1 MTIELHAIQRIRAF
15 SESTFGADSSGSIAG
30 SYTDLPIVEGSATM
44 AVPRDEL
51 DPGQLVQHR
60 VEGRERVLGK
70 KSATLTFQMNLAP
83 SGTPGTNGVSS
94 ITGPL
99 GMLLKA
105 VMGGEQLAEGS
116 IAAAGSTATVVNVS
130 AGDGAHWQYG
140 GQVMGWANAAGIVE
154 WREVKSRSTD
164 AITLKRGFSG
174 APATS
179 DVLYNKATYYFTANP
194 AESLAFFVEGLE
206 NEDRWLL
213 VGGQAVGGFTIALD
227 MTAGTIPRV
236 TFNMT
241 FASWYKA
248 GDTSTPIT
256 GTLGTATYSAT
267 NPIVGEAGRFESWTV
282 GSPTFA
288 TTQAIHISALAF
300 EPHVS
305 FVPYT
310 SPTGVNTIKQWVA
323 ARNPDSPVQGQFTTV
338 YQDTTWWTHRDSK
351 TDVAFQ
357 YVAGVTGA
365 DSFIISAPTTQ
376 VLNPQRAPDASGLA
390 GQIVMWKGRRDTD
403 TAQTTDIAKSP
414 LRIHL

>member
-1 MTIELHAIQRIRAF
+1 MTIELHAVQRIRAF
-15 SESTFGADSSGSIAG
+15 SESTFGADSSASIGSF
-30 SYTDLPIVEGSATM
+30 TDLPIIEGSATL
-44 AVPRDEL
+44 ATNRDEL
-51 DPGQLVQHR
+51 DPGHLVQHR
-60 VEGRERVLGK
+60 VEGRERLLGK
-70 KSATLTFQMNLAP
+70 RAATLSFQMNLAP

-116 IAAAGSTATVVNVS
+116 IAAAGSTAIIINVS

-140 GQVMGWANAAGIVE
+140 GQVMGWANSAGIVE

-174 APATS
+174 VPATS

-194 AESLAFFVEGLE
+194 AESLAFLVEGLE

-213 VGGQAVGGFTIALD
+213 TGGQAVGGLTIAID
-227 MTAGTIPRV
+227 VTAGTIPRV
-236 TFNMT
+236 TFSMT
-241 FASWYKA
+241 FARWYA
-248 GDTSTPIT
+248 SDETGSSIV

-267 NPIVGEAGRFESWTV
+267 NPIVGEAGNFASWV
-282 GSPTFA
+282 AGAPTFS
-288 TTQAIHISALAF
+288 TTQAVHVSALAF
-300 EPHVS
+300 EPHVT

-310 SPTGVNTIKQWVA
+310 SPSGVNTIKQWVA
-323 ARNPDSPVQGQFTTV
+323 GRNADSPVQGQFTTV
-338 YQDTTWWTHRDSK
+338 YQDTTWFTRRNSK
-351 TDVAFQ
+351 TDVALM